1 MKHMKM
7 HNFISVALTLLVIG
21 FVNSGFVI
29 DDKFE
34 KAMKKNI
41 ELLYQAKSVDEYQ
54 PVVNSFERIGEAEKK
69 FWEPYYYA
77 GFGYIMMATK
87 TQEGTKK
94 DSCLDLAIAAVD
106 KGKAIAPAESELVAL
121 EGFVHMIRVS
131 VDPPSR
137 GPQYAGL
144 SMQSLNKAVAMN
156 PENPRAYALLGQM
169 QFGTAQFFGSEPTEA
184 CASLR
189 KAMEK
194 FANYTTEN
202 TLAPVWGKGMV
213 ESLVANCK

>member
-1 MKHMKM
+1 MKM
-7 HNFISVALTLLVIG
+7 HNFISFVFTLAVIV
-21 FVNSGFVI
+21 FVNAGFVI

-34 KAMKKNI
+34 QAMKKNI
-41 ELLYQAKSVDEYQ
+41 DLLYQAKSVDAYQ

-77 GFGYIMMATK
+77 GFGYIMMANK
-87 TQEGTKK
+87 TQDGAKK
-94 DSCLDLAIAAVD
+94 DSYLDLAMAAVN
-106 KGKAIAPAESELVAL
+106 KGKAIDPAESELVAL

-184 CASLR
+184 CATLK
-189 KAMEK
+189 KALEK
-194 FANYTTEN
+194 FESYKTEN
-202 TLAPVWGKGMV
+202 ALAPGWGRGMA